1 MDDYESLIPQ
11 KSSGGSDPYAAL
23 IPTQKVTEN
32 EGKAAFTSPAM
43 LPKREKGFASG
54 VISGLT
60 GEKGP
65 SVMQQTPAAMQFEKG
80 KQVGEP
86 LGIAADIGMTA
97 FPMYKAGKSA
107 IQGGQALAQN
117 LRLGKTAKELA
128 EDLRLTGERKAGQI
142 AKTTGEE
149 MTAAEQRAA
158 IAGKAEQKAQTGGE
172 YALKPLPGVGVEQE
186 AGRFKPVAQTFQDIG
201 NRVKESA
208 NKVMETLKSRR
219 SANAETN
226 KQAAFGD
233 AFQKESKGI
242 QPIHKLDASGNAVL
256 DAKGKPVDSDSYKA
270 AEKEIKTMIRNPAT
284 GLTDVPNQQSR
295 DVLSKFLSDI
305 NPRQVDP
312 TTGIVTGRPA
322 SFEGLEN
329 VRRRLSDR
337 AFGFPET
344 GFDAINQ
351 QQAGRL
357 AELVGNIQKE
367 FSPGF
372 DKFLKQYAKD
382 SEPLRVF
389 QSKVG
394 KALTDV
400 QLPGKGENFASV
412 SAQDIPGRVFKSREN
427 FDALISAFGND
438 RKLAEAEA
446 KRYFAS
452 QLEGKSSAKEVET
465 FIRQNRSML
474 KETNSLPM
482 AEKYAIDLRKYEQRA
497 GAAGKTAKSEQAI
510 AQEKKKLTEDYQ
522 TFESDLAVAANDPAK
537 ITAAS
542 NNLAK
547 KMLQHGQIDQAQY
560 RDLQRQIE
568 QVRLTVRD
576 ANEMKDKIKL
586 FVYRALGYGA
596 AATVGS
602 GLATKAFSQ

>member
-1 MDDYESLIPQ
+1 
-11 KSSGGSDPYAAL
+11 
-23 IPTQKVTEN
+23 
-32 EGKAAFTSPAM
+32 
-43 LPKREKGFASG
+43 
-54 VISGLT
+54 
-60 GEKGP
+60 
-65 SVMQQTPAAMQFEKG
+65 
-80 KQVGEP
+80 
-86 LGIAADIGMTA
+86 
-97 FPMYKAGKSA
+97 
-107 IQGGQALAQN
+107 
-117 LRLGKTAKELA
+117 
-128 EDLRLTGERKAGQI
+128 
-142 AKTTGEE
+142 
-149 MTAAEQRAA
+149 
-158 IAGKAEQKAQTGGE
+158 
-172 YALKPLPGVGVEQE
+172 LPGVGVEQE

-219 SANAETN
+219 STNAETN

-256 DAKGKPVDSDSYKA
+256 DAKGKPVESDSYKA
-270 AEKEIKTMIRNPAT
+270 AEKEIKSMIKNPAT

-312 TTGIVTGRPA
+312 TTGIVAGRPA

-400 QLPGKGENFASV
+400 QLPGKNENFASV

>member
-23 IPTQKVTEN
+23 IPEQKVTEN

-43 LPKREKGFASG
+43 LPKREKGYVSG

-86 LGIAADIGMTA
+86 LGIAADVAMTA
-97 FPMYKAGKSA
+97 FPAYKAGESLYK
-107 IQGGQALAQN
+107 GGKALAQN

-128 EDLRLTGERKAGQI
+128 EDLRLSGEKRAGQI
-142 AKTTGEE
+142 AKNTGEE

-158 IAGKAEQKAQTGGE
+158 IAGKAEEKAQTGGE
-172 YALKPLPGVGVEQE
+172 YALKPLPGVGVVEE
-186 AGRFKPVAQTFQDIG
+186 AGRFKPVAQTFQEIG

-219 SANAETN
+219 AANAETN

-242 QPIHKLDASGNAVL
+242 QPIHKLDASGKAVL
-256 DAKGKPVDSDSYKA
+256 DAKGKPVESDSYKA

-295 DVLSKFLSDI
+295 DVLNKFLSDI

-427 FDALISAFGND
+427 FDALVAAFGND
-438 RKLAEAEA
+438 RKLAESEA

-452 QLEGKSSAKEVET
+452 QLEGKASAKEVET

-482 AEKYAIDLRKYEQRA
+482 AEKYAIDLRKYEQRS
-497 GAAGKTAKSEQAI
+497 GAAEKVAKTEQQIAK
-510 AQEKKKLTEDYQ
+510 EKRQLTENYQ

-537 ITAAS
+537 ITAVS
-542 NNLAK
+542 NNMAKRMLA
-547 KMLQHGQIDQAQY
+547 HGQINQAQY
-560 RDLQRQIE
+560 RELQRQIE

-586 FVYRALGYGA
+586 FTYRALGYGA

-602 GLATKAFSQ
+602 SLATKAFGQ

>member
-400 QLPGKGENFASV
+400 QLPGKNENFASV